1 MSVSQSRAESIW
13 QCKPVK
19 VTTDEERNLIK
30 RTGTYYSYKQGND
43 TYYYGCNATNTKTR
57 DPSKK
62 NMGCI
67 FGSLIPINITKNK
80 VVHCSEIGWDTVSDP
95 TMFRDCKE
103 NTDERFFE
111 TFRDDTYIYGTQGG
125 KMYLDYCKKALP
137 SPPSSATPPPSSTP
151 PPAAN
156 SPSPPQEANTKI
168 TISGTVK
175 KNGGGVVNGATV
187 KVNDTQSVTTSN
199 DGKFKIE
206 NVEKDVNVTI
216 SATDCTSTTQKAKNL
231 QNKTV
236 TLTCSAPA
244 ANSPSPPQEANTKI
258 TISGTVK
265 KNGGGVVSG
274 ATVKVNDTQSVTT
287 SNDGKF
293 KIENVKK
300 DVNVTI
306 SATDCTSTTQK
317 AKNLQNKTVT
327 LTCSAPAAPA
337 PNQPENVNNNV
348 ITKLYYGGGSS
359 QEDFNFDNVFE
370 CIQGND
376 YLTEHVNYGTT
387 DNTFTTDFGFY
398 KCVPGATWTWQKLDL
413 SECENITDMFYIDTS
428 KPDLGYVNVNMYS
441 IPGQVFF
448 SREYRSNPDNNK
460 FCYYTNFSDLSEL
473 LTRCTDSGGSIR
485 RDEYS
490 NVFAASG
497 FKYGF
502 LVDGPVPSSDD
513 MARVMCNCPNA
524 KYKSRYECDT
534 STDVVPTQDECTT
547 SGGTLND
554 DGTCS
559 CDADVAH
566 LVLKENSLSCDCA
579 DGYHRDADTNACV
592 EGAPQTSAT
601 TDPIDTNQQSGAPVT
616 PASDPLKE
624 AEDAYKK
631 AKDNE
636 QSLANRTLTAGTTM
650 ATGLG
655 MMTAASAKAEQQ
667 ADEEAEQDMK
677 AYLATFKCEYGR
689 GQSVKSSEEEIT
701 LPGGNELVAYYQEY
715 KSLADNL
722 KNTKK
727 ALGLRAGIESEVVYD
742 KAESNLYKY
751 SSIGKTDGAFTS
763 LSRALTDSEGEDAAA
778 WNIQK
783 EETAKKVKTGTLAAG
798 GGILGGVAGDA
809 AINTDMIQNI
819 ANKFKGSDTESE

>member
-1 MSVSQSRAESIW
+1 MRFLGYLIILCISLHMSVSQSRAESIW

-175 KNGGGVVNGATV
+175 KNGGGVVSGATV
-187 KVNDTQSVTTSN
+187 KVNNTQSVTTSN

-206 NVEKDVNVTI
+206 NVEKDV
-216 SATDCTSTTQKAKNL
+216 K
-231 QNKTV
+231 
-236 TLTCSAPA
+236 
-244 ANSPSPPQEANTKI
+244 
-258 TISGTVK
+258 
-265 KNGGGVVSG
+265 
-274 ATVKVNDTQSVTT
+274 
-287 SNDGKF
+287 
-293 KIENVKK
+293 
-300 DVNVTI
+300 VTI

-337 PNQPENVNNNV
+337 PNQPENINNNV

-448 SREYRSNPDNNK
+448 SREHRSNPDNNK

-554 DGTCS
+554 DGTCG

-636 QSLANRTLTAGTTM
+636 QSLSNRTLTAGTTM

-783 EETAKKVKTGTLAAG
+783 EETAQKVKTGTIAAG

-819 ANKFKGSDTESE
+819 AGKFSSSETESE